1 MKKFE
6 RQDPPGQRQGASRR
20 DFIRLGSIGAAAL
33 AVPRLLVAGSNARQ
47 PVEKRLAFYNLHT
60 GEHLKAVYWTKGR
73 YVPESLKE
81 INWILRDWRRNAV
94 KPIDLRLLDLLHA
107 LDRRLQTRQP
117 FHVICGYRTPATN
130 EYLREHSGGVAKH
143 SMHMQAKAIDIR
155 IPGCRLTALRRAAL
169 NLRDGGVGIYPIS
182 DFVHVDV
189 GWVRHWRFPP
199 GATLAARS

>member
-6 RQDPPGQRQGASRR
+6 RQDPFGRCQGENRR
-20 DFIRLGSIGAAAL
+20 DFIRLGSIAAAAL
-33 AVPRLLVAGSNARQ
+33 AVPRLLLAGAGARQ

-60 GEHLKAVYWTKGR
+60 GEHLKAVYWAKGR
-73 YVPESLKE
+73 YVPEALKG
-81 INWILRDWRRNAV
+81 INWILRDWRREAV
-94 KPIDLRLLDLLHA
+94 KPIDLRLLDLLYA
-107 LDRRLQTRQP
+107 LDRKLQTRHP

-130 EYLREHSGGVAKH
+130 HFLREHTAGVAKH

-169 NLRDGGVGIYPIS
+169 ALHDGGVGIYPIS

-189 GWVRHWRFPP
+189 GRVRQWKFPP
-199 GATLAARS
+199 GAKPTRRS